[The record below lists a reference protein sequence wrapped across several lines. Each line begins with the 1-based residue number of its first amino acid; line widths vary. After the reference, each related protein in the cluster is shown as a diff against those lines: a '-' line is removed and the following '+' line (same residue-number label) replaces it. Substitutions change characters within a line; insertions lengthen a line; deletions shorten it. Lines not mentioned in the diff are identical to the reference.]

1 MMTGHKLAIAGK
13 TKMKPNLKASLSL
26 DLDNLWSY
34 LKIHGDDGWESYPSY
49 LDIVVP
55 RILDFLAQ
63 RHLKITFFIVGQDAV
78 LEKNHAA
85 LRLIADAG
93 HEIGNHSFSH
103 EPWLHLY
110 PEEQITEEI
119 TATHL
124 AIQQVTGQSPCGFRG
139 PGYSH
144 SPTLLKILAEHGYTY
159 DASTL
164 PTWLGPLARYY
175 YFMTTDLTP
184 EEKARRKQL
193 FGHFRDGLQPLRP
206 FKKNVSGIGDKN
218 MLEIPV
224 STMPIFKV
232 PFHPSYLLYLSR
244 LSPAVAHLYFNMGL
258 KLCRILK
265 IQPSILL
272 HPLDFL
278 GADDNIGLE
287 FFPSMNMQ
295 SSEKLSFM
303 SEVIDNLEN
312 NFQIVTMREHA
323 DNSLDSLGIIT

>member
-1 MMTGHKLAIAGK
+1 
-13 TKMKPNLKASLSL
+13 
-26 DLDNLWSY
+26 
-34 LKIHGDDGWESYPSY
+34 
-49 LDIVVP
+49 
-55 RILDFLAQ
+55 
-63 RHLKITFFIVGQDAV
+63 
-78 LEKNHAA
+78 
-85 LRLIADAG
+85 
-93 HEIGNHSFSH
+93 
-103 EPWLHLY
+103 
-110 PEEQITEEI
+110 
-119 TATHL
+119 
-124 AIQQVTGQSPCGFRG
+124 
-139 PGYSH
+139 
-144 SPTLLKILAEHGYTY
+144 
-159 DASTL
+159 
-164 PTWLGPLARYY
+164 
-175 YFMTTDLTP
+175 MTTDLTP

-323 DNSLDSLGIIT
+323 DSSLDSLGITGQIGAAKLDFCNNYANDNYEFELRRVA